1 MSGLRQ
7 GWLVALRELRERSRS
22 SGFRAGLAV
31 MLLVVVAVIVVPAML
46 DSGPGTRD
54 VGVTG
59 AIPAELPRAIADQG
73 DSVAMTVRVHR
84 FDDMAAGEDAV
95 RQQDLDVLVVD
106 AHQLEWRGRADEQLR
121 AVVTGAIQLVAI
133 QERAAAAGVDAD
145 DLLALVR
152 PVPVENVELGMVA
165 GRSPND
171 ELAAIV
177 MTVLLLMAITT
188 YGNLVLTGV
197 VEEKASRVV
206 EVLLARMPART
217 LLAGKVAGIGL
228 LGLAQMALTALAA
241 LVAVTMVD
249 TVEVPAVRGGVLAW
263 VVGWFVL
270 GYALYAV
277 VYGALGSLA
286 SRTEDAQSV
295 AGPVIYVLLAGYWA
309 SFLVVSGDPDSGW
322 SQLLSL
328 FPATAPFAMPARI
341 ALGVAAWWEPLVAA
355 ALTLAA
361 IGGLTVFAGR
371 VYTASI
377 LHTGPTLKLRDAWRH
392 ATTPRP
398 RAPEPSTQH
407 LGTRRPTSPANG
419 DGRGKRTRTQLTT
432 DWLTIGVLILA
443 VGLGAAVAVLGND
456 VIIGL
461 AVGAAFFA
469 VATRLAKAWAGHSD
483 RHASHP

>member
-22 SGFRAGLAV
+22 RGFRAGLAV

-46 DSGPGTRD
+46 DTGPGTRD

-59 AIPAELPRAIADQG
+59 AIPAELPQTIAGQG
-73 DSVAMTVRVHR
+73 DTVGMTVRVHR
-84 FDDMAAGEDAV
+84 LDGVAAGEEAV

-106 AHQLEWRGRADEQLR
+106 ARRLEWRGRADEQLR
-121 AVVTGAIQLVAI
+121 AVVTGAIQLVAV
-133 QERAAAAGVDAD
+133 QERAAAAGVKPD

-152 PVPVENVELGMVA
+152 PVPIENVELGVVA

-171 ELAAIV
+171 ELAAMV
-177 MTVLLLMAITT
+177 MSILLLMAIST

-228 LGLAQMALTALAA
+228 LGFAQFAVTGLAA
-241 LVAVTMVD
+241 LVATLVVD
-249 TVEVPAVRGGVLAW
+249 SVDVPAVRGGVLAW

-270 GYALYAV
+270 GYALYAM

-341 ALGVAAWWEPLVAA
+341 ALGTAAWWEPLVAA

-377 LHTGPTLKLRDAWRH
+377 LHTGPTLSLRDAWRRT
-392 ATTPRP
+392 TTPRP
-398 RAPEPSTQH
+398 GAPEPSTHH
-407 LGTRRPTSPANG
+407 LGTRRRALLLNG
-419 DGRGKRTRTQLTT
+419 EGRGEMTRTQVRTNRLTV
-432 DWLTIGVLILA
+432 GVLILA

-456 VIIGL
+456 VIIGVI
-461 AVGAAFFA
+461 VGAASFA
-469 VATRLAKAWAGHSD
+469 VVSRVAKAWAGHSD
-483 RHASHP
+483 RYASHP

>member
-1 MSGLRQ
+1 
-7 GWLVALRELRERSRS
+7 
-22 SGFRAGLAV
+22 

-46 DSGPGTRD
+46 DSGPEARD

-73 DSVAMTVRVHR
+73 DSAAMTVRVHR
-84 FDDMAAGEDAV
+84 FDNLAAGEEAV

-106 AHQLEWRGRADEQLR
+106 ARRLEWRGRADEQLR
-121 AVVTGAIQLVAI
+121 AVVTGAIQLVVV

-145 DLLALVR
+145 DLLALVA
-152 PVPVENVELGMVA
+152 PVPVENVELGVVA

-171 ELAAIV
+171 ELAAMV
-177 MTVLLLMAITT
+177 MSILLLLAIST

-206 EVLLARMPART
+206 EVLLARMSART

-228 LGLAQMALTALAA
+228 LGFAQFVVTGVAALAA
-241 LVAVTMVD
+241 TMVVD
-249 TVEVPAVRGGVLAW
+249 SVDVPAVRGGVLAW

-270 GYALYAV
+270 GYALYAM

-309 SFLVVSGDPDSGW
+309 SFLAVSGDPDSGW

-328 FPATAPFAMPARI
+328 FPATAPFAMPGRI
-341 ALGVAAWWEPLVAA
+341 ALGVAAWWEPTVAA
-355 ALTLAA
+355 ALALAA
-361 IGGLTVFAGR
+361 IGGLTVVAGR

-377 LHTGPTLKLRDAWRH
+377 LHTGPTLKLREAWRR

-398 RAPEPSTQH
+398 GTPEPGTRH
-407 LGTRRPTSPANG
+407 LGTRPHASLANA
-419 DGRGKRTRTQLTT
+419 DGSGKRTRMQMRT
-432 DWLTIGVLILA
+432 DRLTIAVLILA
-443 VGLGAAVAVLGND
+443 VGLGVAVAVLGND
-456 VIIGL
+456 VVIGV

-469 VATRLAKAWAGHSD
+469 VVTRFAKAWAHHSD

>member
-7 GWLVALRELRERSRS
+7 GWLVARRELRERSRS
-22 SGFRAGLAV
+22 PGFRAGLAV

-46 DSGPGTRD
+46 DTGPGTRD

-59 AIPAELPRAIADQG
+59 AIPAELPRAISGKG

-84 FDDMAAGEDAV
+84 FDEVAAGEEAV
-95 RQQDLDVLVVD
+95 RRKDLDVLVVD
-106 AHQLEWRGRADEQLR
+106 ARQLEWRGRADEQLR
-121 AVVTGAIQLVAI
+121 AVVTGAIQLVAV
-133 QERAAAAGVDAD
+133 QERAAAAGVNPDQ
-145 DLLALVR
+145 LLALVR
-152 PVPVENVELGMVA
+152 PVPVENVELGVVA

-177 MTVLLLMAITT
+177 MTVLLLVAITT

-228 LGLAQMALTALAA
+228 LGFAQFVVTGVAA
-241 LVAVTMVD
+241 LVATLVVD
-249 TVEVPAVRGGVLAW
+249 AVDVPAVRGGVLAW

-270 GYALYAV
+270 GYALYAM

-309 SFLVVSGDPDSGW
+309 SFIAVSADPDSGW

-355 ALTLAA
+355 ALALAA

-377 LHTGPTLKLRDAWRH
+377 LHTGPTLKLREAWRRTTTSRPGTPQPNTRQLGTWRH
-392 ATTPRP
+392 A
-398 RAPEPSTQH
+398 S
-407 LGTRRPTSPANG
+407 LANPQ
-419 DGRGKRTRTQLTT
+419 GREKMTRTQLTT

-443 VGLGAAVAVLGND
+443 VGLGAAVAVVGND
-456 VIIGL
+456 VVIGV

-469 VATRLAKAWAGHSD
+469 VLTRVAKAWASHSN
-483 RHASHP
+483 RHTSHP

>member
-7 GWLVALRELRERSRS
+7 GWLVAVRELRERSRS
-22 SGFRAGLAV
+22 RGFRAGLAV

-46 DSGPGTRD
+46 DTGPGTKD

-59 AIPAELPRAIADQG
+59 AIPAELAGAIAGQG
-73 DSVAMTVRVHR
+73 DSVAMTVRVRR
-84 FDDMAAGEDAV
+84 FDEVAAGEDAV

-106 AHQLEWRGRADEQLR
+106 ARQLEWRGRADEQLR
-121 AVVTGAIQLVAI
+121 AVVTGAIQRVAV
-133 QERAAAAGVDAD
+133 QERAAAAGVDPD
-145 DLLALVR
+145 DLLALVA
-152 PVPVENVELGMVA
+152 PVPVENVELGSVA

-177 MTVLLLMAITT
+177 MSVLLLMAITT

-228 LGLAQMALTALAA
+228 LGFAQFAVTGLAA
-241 LVAVTMVD
+241 LVATMVVD
-249 TVEVPAVRGGVLAW
+249 SVDVPAVRGGVLAW

-270 GYALYAV
+270 GYALYAM

-309 SFLVVSGDPDSGW
+309 SFLAVSGDPDSGW

-328 FPATAPFAMPARI
+328 FPVTAPFAMPGRI

-355 ALTLAA
+355 ALALVA

-377 LHTGPTLKLRDAWRH
+377 LHTGPTLKLREAWRR
-392 ATTPRP
+392 TTTSRP
-398 RAPEPSTQH
+398 GAPQPSTRH
-407 LGTRRPTSPANG
+407 LGTRRQASLANAE
-419 DGRGKRTRTQLTT
+419 GRGNMTRTQPTT
-432 DWLTIGVLILA
+432 DRLTIAVLLLA

-456 VIIGL
+456 VIIGV

-469 VATRLAKAWAGHSD
+469 VAGRLAKAWAGHSD

>member
-22 SGFRAGLAV
+22 RGFRAGLAV
-31 MLLVVVAVIVVPAML
+31 MLLAVVAAIAVPAIL
-46 DSGPGTRD
+46 DTGPGTKD
-54 VGVTG
+54 VGLAG
-59 AIPAELPRAIADQG
+59 AVPAELPGAIAGHG
-73 DSVAMTVRVHR
+73 DTVAMTVRVHR
-84 FDDMAAGEDAV
+84 FNDVAAGEGAV
-95 RQQDLDVLVVD
+95 RQQDIDVLVVD
-106 AHQLEWRGRADEQLR
+106 ARRLEWRGRADEQLR
-121 AVVTGAIQLVAI
+121 AVVTGAIQLVAV
-133 QERAAAAGVDAD
+133 QERAAAAGVDPD
-145 DLLALVR
+145 DLLALVS
-152 PVPVENVELGMVA
+152 PVPVENVELGVVA

-171 ELAAIV
+171 EAAAFV
-177 MTVLLLMAITT
+177 MTVLLLMAIIT

-228 LGLAQMALTALAA
+228 LGFAQFVVTGLAA
-241 LVAVTMVD
+241 LVATMVVD
-249 TVEVPAVRGGVLAW
+249 AVDVPAVRGGVLAW

-270 GYALYAV
+270 GYALYAM

-309 SFLVVSGDPDSGW
+309 SFLAVSGDPDSGW

-341 ALGVAAWWEPLVAA
+341 ALGTAAWWEPLVAA

-371 VYTASI
+371 VYTSSI
-377 LHTGPTLKLRDAWRH
+377 LHTGPTLSLREAWRR
-392 ATTPRP
+392 TTTSRP
-398 RAPEPSTQH
+398 GAPEP
-407 LGTRRPTSPANG
+407 GTRHIGTWRQASLANAEA
-419 DGRGKRTRTQLTT
+419 RAKTTRTHLTT
-432 DWLTIGVLILA
+432 DWLTVGVLILA
-443 VGLGAAVAVLGND
+443 VGLGVAVAVLGND
-456 VIIGL
+456 VVIGV

-469 VATRLAKAWAGHSD
+469 VVTRVAKAWAGHSD
-483 RHASHP
+483 RYASHR